1 MALRPLSGIA
11 FLALALTASAA
22 RGALRPGVKVLFELD
37 PAADNL
43 PALLNAT
50 AATNETVS
58 AHISKYEWSTSS
70 NMVPVPASS
79 DSIATLVL
87 FGKFEGDNNDD
98 DEDVTFETITKAA
111 NDLRNDSAEIID
123 SVNSATNVSVT
134 DAEVEIAI
142 FGGSNDGDEDDDQPP
157 ERNFGPPDRR
167 VGPPEGE
174 GDDDRGNRGRGP
186 PDFDDIRLPEGST
199 VRVGV
204 NITFVFKSDVN
215 SSSLAVASYTEDR
228 MDDIVPSA
236 AVIEQNRI
244 SYDSTLE
251 IAQKQD
257 VPDELDMVFQ
267 ATYDGPGNSANGLA
281 EATISILEALGSGGN
296 GSVPLQVVFASGDD
310 APSIVKENLTEVK
323 LNSIVKQSTSGGNG
337 QPPDSKPPSRNGER
351 SNGNEE
357 EDQRQNSISSITTSS
372 NDDDDEYRVDVTYM
386 LQGIPSTDLKKSSN
400 AAKDSLSLLFKT
412 TLDDTVISVKGGDT
426 NSSEAELK
434 LFSPNDLH
442 SETTLAIASKPA
454 VVEAMLTE
462 EGSGSLS
469 SISNVSVSSGPS
481 RSETS
486 SGSSS
491 PATLRQSVTLSGI
504 VGAAA
509 TALVSV
515 SV

>member
-1 MALRPLSGIA
+1 
-11 FLALALTASAA
+11 
-22 RGALRPGVKVLFELD
+22 
-37 PAADNL
+37 
-43 PALLNAT
+43 
-50 AATNETVS
+50 
-58 AHISKYEWSTSS
+58 
-70 NMVPVPASS
+70 
-79 DSIATLVL
+79 
-87 FGKFEGDNNDD
+87 
-98 DEDVTFETITKAA
+98 
-111 NDLRNDSAEIID
+111 
-123 SVNSATNVSVT
+123 
-134 DAEVEIAI
+134 
-142 FGGSNDGDEDDDQPP
+142 
-157 ERNFGPPDRR
+157 
-167 VGPPEGE
+167 
-174 GDDDRGNRGRGP
+174 
-186 PDFDDIRLPEGST
+186 
-199 VRVGV
+199 
-204 NITFVFKSDVN
+204 
-215 SSSLAVASYTEDR
+215 
-228 MDDIVPSA
+228 
-236 AVIEQNRI
+236 
-244 SYDSTLE
+244 
-251 IAQKQD
+251 
-257 VPDELDMVFQ
+257 
-267 ATYDGPGNSANGLA
+267 
-281 EATISILEALGSGGN
+281 
-296 GSVPLQVVFASGDD
+296 VVFASGDD

-372 NDDDDEYRVDVTYM
+372 NDDDDDEYRVDVTYM